1 MVAGGPDPSQVAHE
15 PSARSNQ
22 PADIEKRPGRRR
34 IIGLPLRLV
43 TFDRWGHRRLGALL
57 EGEVVDLPDLVGH
70 PAFPTTME
78 ALVSS
83 NGGTVLDAARAALE
97 RDEAATLVVTGARL
111 LPPILPTSLR
121 SRDTIEG
128 VRRVAGPGDQVP
140 WPAGAGWLEYDPR
153 IAAILGRGV
162 RDADSSREVEDAVF
176 GYTLVSDFAIRD
188 GSGDP
193 TPRPDGLPVA
203 IGPCILTADEIDPQT
218 EFVTVRVD
226 GDQWAK
232 GNLNGT
238 AHDLL
243 EEVAAASRLE
253 ALEPGEAFAASP
265 LASLELDHRIWPG
278 AEIELEAERI
288 GILRTKVDR
297 KG

>member
-1 MVAGGPDPSQVAHE
+1 MVAGVPDPSQVAHE
-15 PSARSNQ
+15 PPPRSNR

-34 IIGLPLRLV
+34 IIGLPLRLL
-43 TFDRWGHRRLGALL
+43 TFDRWGDRRLGALL
-57 EGEVVDLPDLVGH
+57 EGGGVDVPDLGGH

-97 RDEAATLVVTGARL
+97 RDEAATLVVKGARL
-111 LPPILPTSLR
+111 LAPLLPTTPR

-140 WPAGAGWLEYDPR
+140 WPEGAGWLEYDPR

-162 RDADSSREVEDAVF
+162 RDAASSRDVEDAGF
-176 GYTLVSDFAIRD
+176 GYTLVSDFAVRD

-203 IGPCILTADEIDPQT
+203 IGPCVL
-218 EFVTVRVD
+218 
-226 GDQWAK
+226 
-232 GNLNGT
+232 T
-238 AHDLL
+238 AHDIRS
-243 EEVAAASRLE
+243 AA
-253 ALEPGEAFAASP
+253 
-265 LASLELDHRIWPG
+265 
-278 AEIELEAERI
+278 
-288 GILRTKVDR
+288 
-297 KG
+297 